1 MKNTLKGQ
9 LTEYQSST
17 FIFLHA
23 TKKPHFH
30 LPFGHWL
37 LCWSFSSYLLGTL
50 NGKKQEFYGGHM
62 TLVYLR
68 RLLKMLD
75 I

>member
-1 MKNTLKGQ
+1 MKNNLKGQ
-9 LTEYQSST
+9 LTEYHFST
-17 FIFLHA
+17 INSVHA

-30 LPFGHWL
+30 LPFGQ
-37 LCWSFSSYLLGTL
+37 LCWSFSSYLL

-68 RLLKMLD
+68 RLLEMVY